1 MSYTSILKRVSDYTS
16 KYGEHSFSTPNIL
29 VVGVGGAGCNAVTRM
44 KKLGLSVPTIAI
56 NTDLA
61 HLRTVDADKKILLK
75 ASGTRGTG
83 GNAELG
89 EKSAILARD
98 KIREMIKNTDVV
110 FLATGLG
117 GGTGTGASPVIAEI
131 AKDEGSL
138 VISIV
143 TLPFTIEKVRMKKAR
158 EGLKKLMKVSNTV
171 IVMENEKLIDLVPNR
186 PLNEAFMV
194 MDHLISYTIM
204 SFVDMIVNPSL
215 INVDF
220 GDLRSVMERGLLSTI
235 LISEGDIRDTR
246 KIITDALNNPF
257 MNMDYS
263 TADGALI
270 HITVGEDAPLELIY
284 STVDTISSFLKK
296 DANITIGA
304 RVEPEYY
311 GRMRLLVILTN
322 IRVPFVEKE
331 KKAEVEEKFGIFTV
345 R

>member
-1 MSYTSILKRVSDYTS
+1 MSYASILKKVSDYTN
-16 KYGEHSFSTPNIL
+16 KYTEHSFSTPNIL
-29 VVGVGGAGCNAVTRM
+29 VVGVGGAGCNAITRM
-44 KKLGLSVPTIAI
+44 KRLGLSVPTIAI
-56 NTDLA
+56 NTDFA
-61 HLRTVDADKKILLK
+61 HLSTVEADKKILLK
-75 ASGTRGTG
+75 ALGNRGTG
-83 GNAELG
+83 GDIELG

-98 KIREMIKNTDVV
+98 KIRDMIKNVDIV

-117 GGTGTGASPVIAEI
+117 GGTGTGASPVIADI
-131 AKDEGSL
+131 ARDEGSL
-138 VISIV
+138 VISIA
-143 TLPFTIEKVRMKKAR
+143 TLPFNIEKVRLKRAK
-158 EGLKKLMKVSNTV
+158 EGLKKLMKVSSTV

-204 SFVDMIVNPSL
+204 SFVDMIINPSL

-246 KIITDALNNPF
+246 KVVIDALNNPF
-257 MNMDYS
+257 INMDYS

-284 STVDTISSFLKK
+284 STVDIIASFLKK
-296 DANITIGA
+296 DANITLGA
-304 RVEPEYY
+304 RIEPEYY

-322 IRVPFVEKE
+322 IRVPFAEEGEKVKE
-331 KKAEVEEKFGIFTV
+331 SLDIFTIK
-345 R
+345 

>member
-1 MSYTSILKRVSDYTS
+1 MSYSSILKKVTDYTS
-16 KYGEHSFSTPNIL
+16 KYAEHYSSSPSIV

-44 KKLGLSVPTIAI
+44 KKLGLNVKTIAI
-56 NTDLA
+56 NTDLG
-61 HLRTVDADKKILLK
+61 HLRMVEADKKILLK
-75 ASGTRGTG
+75 ASGNRGTG
-83 GNAELG
+83 GDVTLG
-89 EKSAILARD
+89 EKSALLVRD
-98 KIREMIKNTDVV
+98 KIRELMKNTDVV

-131 AKDEGSL
+131 ARDEGSL
-138 VISIV
+138 VISIA
-143 TLPFTIEKVRMKKAR
+143 TLPFNIEKLRLMRAK

-171 IVMENEKLIDLVPNR
+171 IVMENEKLIDIVPNR

-220 GDLRSVMERGLLSTI
+220 GDLKSVLERGLLSTI

-246 KIITDALNNPF
+246 KIVTDALNNPF
-257 MNMDYS
+257 INMDYS

-284 STVDTISSFLKK
+284 STVDIIASFLKTN
-296 DANITIGA
+296 ANITLGA
-304 RVEPEYY
+304 RIEPEYY
-311 GRMRLLVILTN
+311 GRMRLLVIPTN
-322 IRVPFVEKE
+322 IRVPFVEG
-331 KKAEVEEKFGIFTV
+331 KKAEAEDRLGIFTI